1 MQRIMASNVKGQ
13 DKYLVT
19 VDSRPREWND
29 NSSEFIADVSKNFTA
44 FGDEMSV
51 MFSVDSHCLFNN
63 VILKTKKKR

>member
-1 MQRIMASNVKGQ
+1 MQRMMASNVKK

-19 VDSRPREWND
+19 VDSGSWEWND
-29 NSSEFIADVSKNFTA
+29 NSSELVADVSKNFTA
-44 FGDEMSV
+44 FCDEMSV